1 MIIIV
6 IFKPAP
12 PVMSEE
18 DVEEFSRMFPG
29 VEKSLIKVKTNTYL
43 TLHYFIDNSITSFSV
58 SSQ

>member
-12 PVMSEE
+12 PVMSDE

-43 TLHYFIDNSITSFSV
+43 TLSV